1 MTGSAGQL
9 PVEDFAGALRF
20 LDRFVNLEAAAG
32 RIHGLSLDAMR
43 GLVEVMGDPQGDVPV
58 VHVTGTNGK
67 GSVASMVAALLTAA
81 GLRVGTYS
89 SPHVDT
95 VRERLTIDGQLIS
108 EESFADLLAD
118 VERYAAVAPERPSY
132 FELLTAAAF
141 LWFSNEAAQVGVVEV
156 GLLGRY
162 DATNVVDS
170 AVAVVTNVGR
180 DHTDG
185 TGDWRRDVAAEKAG
199 IIREGRPLVL
209 GETSIELTGVFAAE
223 SPDPVLTR
231 GCLLYT
237 SPSPRD

>member
-20 LDRFVNLEAAAG
+20 LDRFVNLEATAG

-67 GSVASMVAALLTAA
+67 GSGASMVAALLSAA

-108 EESFADLLAD
+108 EESFAD
-118 VERYAAVAPERPSY
+118 
-132 FELLTAAAF
+132 
-141 LWFSNEAAQVGVVEV
+141 
-156 GLLGRY
+156 
-162 DATNVVDS
+162 
-170 AVAVVTNVGR
+170 
-180 DHTDG
+180 
-185 TGDWRRDVAAEKAG
+185 
-199 IIREGRPLVL
+199 
-209 GETSIELTGVFAAE
+209 
-223 SPDPVLTR
+223 
-231 GCLLYT
+231 CLLYT